1 MFGCWSFLHILASR
15 SSFWKSISNWKIIFH
30 YGWYNIYNNV
40 WANMSNWRRIISL
53 PLADNFFVFMIFEA
67 NSRPVAFWTHLLTT
81 ENAPLKGEKHGLCY
95 KIFITKND
103 KKKDFSI
110 LKHERF
116 ISYDGNTCSSKS
128 LRIIMFW
135 LKYMFPYFMIW
146 RCLFQQILCNYNKW
160 IKIKEV

>member
-1 MFGCWSFLHILASR
+1 MVD
-15 SSFWKSISNWKIIFH
+15 IIFIIF
-30 YGWYNIYNNV
+30 YLSEY
-40 WANMSNWRRIISL
+40 NMSNWRRIISL

-81 ENAPLKGEKHGLCY
+81 ENAPLKVEKQGLCY

-110 LKHERF
+110 LEHERF

-128 LRIIMFW
+128 SRIIMFW
-135 LKYMFPYFMIW
+135 LKYMFPYPSPISW
-146 RCLFQQILCNYNKW
+146 YEDASSNKCYV
-160 IKIKEV
+160 ITARE

>member
-15 SSFWKSISNWKIIFH
+15 SNFWKSINNWKIIFH
-30 YGWYNIYNNV
+30 YGWYNIYNNLSEY
-40 WANMSNWRRIISL
+40 NMSNWRRIISL

-103 KKKDFSI
+103 KKKIFQFS
-110 LKHERF
+110 
-116 ISYDGNTCSSKS
+116 STNG
-128 LRIIMFW
+128 
-135 LKYMFPYFMIW
+135 
-146 RCLFQQILCNYNKW
+146 LFLMMGIRAQVNLQGLLCFG
-160 IKIKEV
+160 